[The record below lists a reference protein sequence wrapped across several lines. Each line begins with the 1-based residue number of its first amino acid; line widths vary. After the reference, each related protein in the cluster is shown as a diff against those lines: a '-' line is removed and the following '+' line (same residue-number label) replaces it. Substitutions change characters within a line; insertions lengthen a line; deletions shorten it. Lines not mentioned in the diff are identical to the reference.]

1 MEDTYTKPAGKVHL
15 GRNVA
20 RIRELKGMKQ
30 GTLAEKLG
38 VNQQAVSRLEQ
49 KETMDTK
56 KLEKVAEALGVTPEA
71 IKAFNEEAAIT
82 IINSNAFHDNSS
94 NNWSVSGYNQPT
106 FNPLDKIIEQ
116 SAKIEE
122 LYKALLKSEQEKNAL
137 LENLLKKSKIRTT
150 YQFRYT

>member
-1 MEDTYTKPAGKVHL
+1 MEDTYTKPSGKVHI
-15 GRNVA
+15 GKNIA

-30 GTLAEKLG
+30 ETLAEELG
-38 VNQQAVSRLEQ
+38 ISQQAVSQLEQ
-49 KETMDTK
+49 KETMDK
-56 KLEKVAEALGVTPEA
+56 EKLEEVAQALGVTPEA

-137 LENLLKKSKIRTT
+137 LDKMLKERK
-150 YQFRYT
+150 